1 VVSRPLLLLLLF
13 RHLEHENYDESINA
27 ADQFFAPAIDA
38 ADQFFAM
45 LLPLIDSLLVLLLLL
60 VNGSDGTMS

>member
-1 VVSRPLLLLLLF
+1 MGPIETMTNRSSSLL
-13 RHLEHENYDESINA
+13 IA